1 MTTISDLT
9 RQVTFDDVWSEL
21 KKTSP
26 DIDAYRESFEKIF
39 SELSSCTPEEN
50 NANMT
55 VYLKLA
61 DDPFAEYCFDFGDEG
76 EADAEEDA
84 ADEEESAPYLQIFAY
99 IPGDPDSYAI
109 GVKPPEQI
117 AGLTVADETL
127 AEHAPAEIMAYVLA
141 EITYSSSMASSTWGT
156 KLDQAGGGIY
166 AAQTCVEGGLH
177 GLSLDHLREQLGLG
191 EKKEDMKEKYGFL
204 F

>member
-9 RQVTFDDVWSEL
+9 RQVTFDDVWQEL
-21 KKTSP
+21 RKQAA

-39 SELSSCTPEEN
+39 SELTSCTPEEN
-50 NANMT
+50 TANMT

-61 DDPFAEYCFDFGDEG
+61 DDPMAEYCFDFGGEDESG
-76 EADAEEDA
+76 GEEDA
-84 ADEEESAPYLQIFAY
+84 EGEEESAPYLQIFAY
-99 IPGDPDSYAI
+99 VPGDPDSYAI

-127 AEHAPAEIMAYVLA
+127 AEHTPAEIVAYVLA

-166 AAQTCVEGGLH
+166 AAQSCVEGGLH

-191 EKKEDMKEKYGFL
+191 EKKEDMKENYGFL